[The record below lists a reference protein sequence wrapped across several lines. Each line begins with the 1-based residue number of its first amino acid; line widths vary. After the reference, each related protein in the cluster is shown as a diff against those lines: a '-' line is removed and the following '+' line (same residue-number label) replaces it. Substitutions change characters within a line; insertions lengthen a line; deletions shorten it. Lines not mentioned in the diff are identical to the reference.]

1 MSGLRGLRWFAHKEK
16 DCFMTTSKIKI
27 KLGAI
32 EVEYE
37 GSETFLKE
45 ELPQLLSAV
54 SELYSK
60 AHASGAAS
68 LSGIGAPHQPV
79 ASSSSGTGAAQ
90 KPKLEA
96 TTGSI
101 AAKLAAKSGP
111 ELILAAAARLTFVS
125 QTPTFARQKLIDEMK
140 TASAYYKATYLNNLT
155 SYLNGL
161 VKDGK
166 LNEPSQGNYAL
177 TASSLKD
184 LEGRL
189 V

>member
-1 MSGLRGLRWFAHKEK
+1 
-16 DCFMTTSKIKI
+16 MTTSKIKI

-32 EVEYE
+32 EIEYE

-54 SELYSK
+54 SDLYTKS
-60 AHASGAAS
+60 HTSLESQFSDRGTSTNSPMGANTNS
-68 LSGIGAPHQPV
+68 TS
-79 ASSSSGTGAAQ
+79 
-90 KPKLEA
+90 KPKIEA

-101 AAKLAAKSGP
+101 AAKLNCRSGP
-111 ELILAAAARLTFVS
+111 ELVMAAAARLTFVLQAS
-125 QTPTFARQKLIDEMK
+125 TFSRQKIIDEMK
-140 TASAYYKATYLNNLT
+140 TATAYNKASYLSNLTQSLNN
-155 SYLNGL
+155 L

-177 TASSLKD
+177 TAASISD
-184 LEGRL
+184 LEQRI

>member
-1 MSGLRGLRWFAHKEK
+1 
-16 DCFMTTSKIKI
+16 MTTSKIKI

-54 SELYSK
+54 SDLYAKSRD
-60 AHASGAAS
+60 SIDAS
-68 LSGIGAPHQPV
+68 LNQNGSRTNDKAGGNTIGG
-79 ASSSSGTGAAQ
+79 SR
-90 KPKLEA
+90 PKLEA

-101 AAKLAAKSGP
+101 AAKIGCNSGP
-111 ELILAAAARLTFVS
+111 DLIIAAAARLTFVLEE
-125 QTPTFARQKLIDEMK
+125 PTFARQKIVDEMK
-140 TASAYYKATYLNNLT
+140 TASAYYRATFLSNLT
-155 SYLNGL
+155 SYLNNL

-177 TASSLKD
+177 TASILKD
-184 LEGRL
+184 LEQRL

>member
-1 MSGLRGLRWFAHKEK
+1 
-16 DCFMTTSKIKI
+16 MTTSKIKI

-54 SELYSK
+54 SDLYAKSRPT
-60 AHASGAAS
+60 
-68 LSGIGAPHQPV
+68 LEVP
-79 ASSSSGTGAAQ
+79 SSSQNTFANAATISSANAGNIS
-90 KPKLEA
+90 KLEA

-101 AAKLAAKSGP
+101 AAKLGCKSGP
-111 ELILAAAARLTFVS
+111 ELVMAAAARLTFVLK
-125 QTPTFARQKLIDEMK
+125 TATFARQKIIDEMK
-140 TASAYYKATYLNNLT
+140 TASAYYKSTYVSNLSSSLNN
-155 SYLNGL
+155 L

-166 LNEPSQGNYAL
+166 LNEPSHGNYAL
-177 TASSLKD
+177 TATSLKD
-184 LEGRL
+184 LEQRL

>member
-1 MSGLRGLRWFAHKEK
+1 MS
-16 DCFMTTSKIKI
+16 TSKIKI

-45 ELPQLLSAV
+45 ELPQLLAAVADLYAKSHAALEPPQTSPITSANV
-54 SELYSK
+54 
-60 AHASGAAS
+60 
-68 LSGIGAPHQPV
+68 P
-79 ASSSSGTGAAQ
+79 TGLNTNAGNRA
-90 KPKLEA
+90 KLEA

-101 AAKLAAKSGP
+101 AARLGCKSGP
-111 ELILAAAARLTFVS
+111 ELVMAAAARLTFVL
-125 QTPTFARQKLIDEMK
+125 QTSTFARQKITDEMK

-155 SYLNGL
+155 PYLNNL

-177 TASSLKD
+177 TATSLKD
-184 LEGRL
+184 LEQRL

>member
-1 MSGLRGLRWFAHKEK
+1 
-16 DCFMTTSKIKI
+16 MTTSKIKI

-54 SELYSK
+54 SDLYARSRATLELPS
-60 AHASGAAS
+60 ASQNTSANAAPGS
-68 LSGIGAPHQPV
+68 NTNVGNQ
-79 ASSSSGTGAAQ
+79 
-90 KPKLEA
+90 PKLEA

-101 AAKLAAKSGP
+101 AAKIGCKSGP
-111 ELILAAAARLTFVS
+111 ELVMAAAARLTFVIQS
-125 QTPTFARQKLIDEMK
+125 TTFARQKIIDEMK
-140 TASAYYKATYLNNLT
+140 TASAYYKATYLKNLT
-155 SYLNGL
+155 SYLNNL

-177 TASSLKD
+177 TAASLKD
-184 LEGRL
+184 LEQRL

>member
-1 MSGLRGLRWFAHKEK
+1 
-16 DCFMTTSKIKI
+16 MTTSKIKI

-37 GSETFLKE
+37 GSESFLKE

-54 SELYSK
+54 SDLYTKS
-60 AHASGAAS
+60 HAILESPS
-68 LSGIGAPHQPV
+68 SNQSTPT
-79 ASSSSGTGAAQ
+79 SSSIELGTNIN
-90 KPKLEA
+90 KSKFEA

-101 AAKLAAKSGP
+101 AAKLSCKSGP
-111 ELILAAAARLTFVS
+111 ELVMAAAARLTFAL
-125 QTPTFARQKLIDEMK
+125 QTPTFSRQKIIDEMK
-140 TASAYYKATYLNNLT
+140 TASAYYKASYLSNLT
-155 SYLNGL
+155 QSINNL

-177 TASSLKD
+177 TAASMK
-184 LEGRL
+184 EMEQRL

>member
-1 MSGLRGLRWFAHKEK
+1 
-16 DCFMTTSKIKI
+16 MTTSKIKI

-37 GSETFLKE
+37 GSEAFLKE

-60 AHASGAAS
+60 AHAGDGTLLAAAGVPNQS
-68 LSGIGAPHQPV
+68 A
-79 ASSSSGTGAAQ
+79 AGTNTVGHAQ
-90 KPKLEA
+90 KPKFEA
-96 TTGSI
+96 TTGSL
-101 AAKLAAKSGP
+101 AAKLAVKSGP

-155 SYLNGL
+155 AYLNGL

-166 LNEPSQGNYAL
+166 LNEPTQGNYAL

>member
-1 MSGLRGLRWFAHKEK
+1 
-16 DCFMTTSKIKI
+16 MTTSKIKI

-45 ELPQLLSAV
+45 ELPQLLTAV
-54 SELYSK
+54 SDLYTKSHPLIESPLS
-60 AHASGAAS
+60 AQNASVNS
-68 LSGIGAPHQPV
+68 PIGTNANAVNQP
-79 ASSSSGTGAAQ
+79 
-90 KPKLEA
+90 KIEA

-101 AAKLAAKSGP
+101 AAKLNCKSGP
-111 ELILAAAARLTFVS
+111 ELVMAAAARLTFS
-125 QTPTFARQKLIDEMK
+125 LQTPTFARQRISDEMK
-140 TASAYYKATYLNNLT
+140 TASAYYKASYMKNLT
-155 SYLNGL
+155 ASINSL

-177 TASSLKD
+177 TAASIKD
-184 LEGRL
+184 LEQRL